1 MSKACILTGVTGNR
15 VTAPGRPSASS
26 IGAATAAPAPVIPP
40 SPAPLIPNGLSG
52 LGAMIMYAGRLAD
65 MQSVL
70 VGVISASL
78 LGFATISLL
87 ELMRYRLLVWHQ
99 ETSAAP

>member
-1 MSKACILTGVTGNR
+1 
-15 VTAPGRPSASS
+15 
-26 IGAATAAPAPVIPP
+26 
-40 SPAPLIPNGLSG
+40 
-52 LGAMIMYAGRLAD
+52 MIMYAGRFAD

-70 VGVISASL
+70 IGVISASL
-78 LGFATISLL
+78 LGFATISLF